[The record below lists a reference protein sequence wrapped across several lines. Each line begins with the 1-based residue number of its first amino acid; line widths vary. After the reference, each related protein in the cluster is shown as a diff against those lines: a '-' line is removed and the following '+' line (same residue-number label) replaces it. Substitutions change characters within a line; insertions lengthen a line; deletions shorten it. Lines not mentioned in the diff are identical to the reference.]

1 MKNLTWLLC
10 SCILF
15 LMACNKSLLH
25 DGPSAPGPGLR
36 DVSVNAAPVN
46 KSTSKKIFIHWMP
59 WFETPASKGT
69 WGYHWKMNTQNPD
82 IIVNGKR
89 QIAAYYY
96 PKTGPYASGDPDV
109 IEYQLLLMKYAGA
122 DGVFID
128 WPGTRQRYDY
138 PDNLANAN
146 ALIGKLNAVGLQFAI
161 VHEDRNWDPGQ
172 TAGAHDD
179 FVYMQNNYFSQ
190 SNYLRTNNVPV
201 VLNFGPITFHQPY
214 EWDQILNGINPRP
227 KVWPLYGFTGQVG
240 ANNAGGEFP
249 WIYQDHPTVVNNYYA
264 QAGNFPL
271 AIGVVYPGF
280 HSFYAAGGAD
290 GPTWQ
295 IAHNSAGTFASL
307 LDKALSSTVG
317 IIQFATW
324 NDYGEGTM
332 IEPTEEFGFSFLT
345 TMQQKLGVPYGQHEL
360 DLVFQLYQYR
370 KQYSGNASVQQ
381 QLNEVFTYLA
391 NLQVSNA
398 ETLLNSI
405 GGGNPGNPST
415 GGVYIK
421 NKWLNTFLYEDNG
434 QVKYS
439 VGNTGNQYKWVQEQ
453 VNGHTRFKNLAT
465 GHYLNIEHQYSY
477 VESSAVPNTFYSSY
491 WVLEPYNGATR
502 LKNEWKGT
510 YLNLENQSG
519 WAQCTAVPDFFESG
533 QWILQN

>member
-1 MKNLTWLLC
+1 MKTISWIC
-10 SCILF
+10 CCILF
-15 LMACNKSLLH
+15 LSACTKSLLK
-25 DGPSAPGPGLR
+25 DDPLSPDAALREVSA
-36 DVSVNAAPVN
+36 NALAVN
-46 KSTSKKIFIHWMP
+46 KTTSKKIFIHWMP
-59 WFETPASKGT
+59 WFETPASRGA

-89 QIAAYYY
+89 QIAAYFY
-96 PKTGPYASGDPDV
+96 PKTGPYASGDPDI

-138 PDNLANAN
+138 PDNLANSN
-146 ALIGKLNAVGLQFAI
+146 ALISKLNAVGLQFSI

-172 TAGAHDD
+172 TSGANGD
-179 FVYMQNNYFSQ
+179 FVYMQNNYFGQ
-190 SNYLRTNNVPV
+190 GNYLRTNNAPV
-201 VLNFGPITFHQPY
+201 VLNFGPITFHQPS

-227 KVWPLYGFTGQVG
+227 KVIPLYGFTNQVG

-249 WIYQDHPTVVNNYYA
+249 WIYQDHPTVVDNYYR
-264 QAGNFPL
+264 QVSNFALP
-271 AIGVVYPGF
+271 IGVVYPGF
-280 HSFYAAGGAD
+280 KSFYAAGGAD

-295 IAHNSAGTFASL
+295 IAHNGTGTFSTM
-307 LDKALSSTVG
+307 LDKALNSGVS

-360 DLVFQLYQYR
+360 DLIFRLYQYR
-370 KQYSGNASVQQ
+370 KQYSGNSGVQQ
-381 QLNEVFTYLA
+381 QLNQVFSYLA

-405 GGGNPGNPST
+405 GGGGNPPPT
-415 GGVYIK
+415 GTGVLIK
-421 NKWLNTFLYEDNG
+421 NKWLSAYLYEDNG

-439 VGNTGNQYKWVQEQ
+439 SNNTGNQCRWVQEQ
-453 VNGHTRFKNLAT
+453 VNGHTRFKNVAT
-465 GHYLNIEHQYSY
+465 GHYLNIEHLYSY
-477 VESSAVPNTFYSSY
+477 AESNDIPNTFWSGY
-491 WVLEPYNGATR
+491 WVLENYNGNVR
-502 LKNEWKGT
+502 LKNEWQGT

-519 WAQCTAVPDFFESG
+519 FAQCTAVPNYFESS
-533 QWILQN
+533 QWVLQN